1 MTTTAKRTG
10 LLGAGIVVLIVGLLA
25 ALGLWISST
34 QRESDAVRNLARA
47 PIGCDTMLD
56 FEASGEFYIYIE
68 SAGRFDGAVSGD
80 CGAEGEYDLP
90 SDSLPPVTLSMTA
103 PNGDDVALDSDAGV
117 SYDTAGY
124 VGQSVRVFTVNEPGG
139 YQLRVEA
146 PGSTEVAFAAAV
158 GRDPSEGVGSMR
170 LGAVLTAIGALIIG
184 GLLLLLSRRSATTE
198 PEVGDVAWPGQP
210 MGAATSP
217 PGMAMPPQSGVPAP
231 LGPPTQYPIAPP
243 ASAPPTPQGG
253 SWTPQAQTTPQQ
265 DPSRA
270 PGAPTWG
277 ATPNDGSSGVGQ
289 RSPWAPPSDSA
300 Q

>member
-1 MTTTAKRTG
+1 MTTTAKRTR

-47 PIGCDTMLD
+47 PIGCDTTLD

-68 SAGRFDGAVSGD
+68 SAGQFDGAVSGD
-80 CGAEGEYDLP
+80 CGAEGEYELP
-90 SDSLPPVTLSMTA
+90 DDSLPPVTLSMTA

-158 GRDPSEGVGSMR
+158 GRDPSDGVGSMR
-170 LGAVLTAIGALIIG
+170 LGAVLAGIGALILG
-184 GLLLLLSRRSATTE
+184 GLLILLSRQSSTTE
-198 PEVGDVAWPGQP
+198 PEVRDVSWPVQP
-210 MGAATSP
+210 MGAPTSP
-217 PGMAMPPQSGVPAP
+217 PGMPLPPQSGMPVP
-231 LGPPTQYPIAPP
+231 LGPPTQYPSAPP
-243 ASAPPTPQGG
+243 ASPPPPPLGG
-253 SWTPQAQTTPQQ
+253 SWAPQVPTTPQQ
-265 DPSRA
+265 VPSGA
-270 PGAPTWG
+270 PSAPTWG
-277 ATPNDGSSGVGQ
+277 ASPNDGSSGDGQ

-300 Q
+300 R